1 MDLPAEASVTRI
13 FQTLFGNAPQQTPQ
27 KAPDGRASLAYGG
40 LRLLY
45 NRRSDKSPTH
55 SFASWIMAAALLVA
69 PGIPSAM
76 AEEAKADAKLTA
88 QPVKVVALGTSL
100 TAGYGLEQGQGFV
113 PQLQKALDEAGLS
126 VMLEN
131 AGVSGDTS
139 AGGLA
144 RLDWSLNDDV
154 DAVIVE
160 LGSNDALR
168 GFEPQQTREN
178 LTAILDALK
187 ERGLPVLLTGMLAP
201 PNLGEEY
208 GEEFASIYPDLASE
222 YDVLFYPFFL
232 EGVAAEAALNQADG
246 IHPNPD
252 GVAVIVE
259 AITPYAV
266 QLVEH
271 ARKDNSS

>member
-1 MDLPAEASVTRI
+1 M
-13 FQTLFGNAPQQTPQ
+13 AP
-27 KAPDGRASLAYGG
+27 
-40 LRLLY
+40 LL
-45 NRRSDKSPTH
+45 S
-55 SFASWIMAAALLVA
+55 AAVLLAAA
-69 PGIPSAM
+69 IPSAM
-76 AEEAKADAKLTA
+76 AQDARTDTSSTA

-113 PQLQKALDEAGLS
+113 PQLQSALDAQGLS
-126 VMLEN
+126 VVIEN

-208 GEEFASIYPDLASE
+208 GEEFASIYPDLAAE

>member
-1 MDLPAEASVTRI
+1 
-13 FQTLFGNAPQQTPQ
+13 
-27 KAPDGRASLAYGG
+27 
-40 LRLLY
+40 
-45 NRRSDKSPTH
+45 
-55 SFASWIMAAALLVA
+55 MAAALLAFVVSTPA
-69 PGIPSAM
+69 A
-76 AEEAKADAKLTA
+76 AEEVASAEPGTSAGAD
-88 QPVKVVALGTSL
+88 PVKVVALGTSL
-100 TAGYGLEQGQGFV
+100 TAGFGLDQADGFV
-113 PQLQKALDEAGLS
+113 PQLQAALDAAGLA
-126 VMLEN
+126 VVVEN

-144 RLDWSLNDDV
+144 RLGWSLNDDV

-178 LTAILDALK
+178 LTAILDELTG
-187 ERGLPVLLTGMLAP
+187 RGLPVLLTGMLAP

-208 GEEFASIYPDLASE
+208 GEEFASIYPDLAAE

-232 EGVAAEAALNQADG
+232 EGVAAEASLNQADG
-246 IHPNPD
+246 IHPNAD

-266 QLVEH
+266 QLVKH
-271 ARKDNSS
+271 ARDDASS

>member
-1 MDLPAEASVTRI
+1 
-13 FQTLFGNAPQQTPQ
+13 
-27 KAPDGRASLAYGG
+27 
-40 LRLLY
+40 
-45 NRRSDKSPTH
+45 
-55 SFASWIMAAALLVA
+55 MAAALLA
-69 PGIPSAM
+69 LPGIAPAV
-76 AEEAKADAKLTA
+76 AEEAQVAPAATTDKA
-88 QPVKVVALGTSL
+88 VESIKVVALGTSL

-113 PQLQKALDEAGLS
+113 PQLQSALDRAGIS
-126 VMLEN
+126 VLIEN

-144 RLDWSLNDDV
+144 RLDWSLNEDV

-178 LTAILDALK
+178 LTAILEALK
-187 ERGLPVLLTGMLAP
+187 ARGLPVLLTGMLAP

-208 GEEFASIYPDLASE
+208 GEEFASIYPDLAAE

-232 EGVAAEAALNQADG
+232 EGVAAEASLNQADG

>member
-1 MDLPAEASVTRI
+1 MAPLLLM
-13 FQTLFGNAPQQTPQ
+13 TL
-27 KAPDGRASLAYGG
+27 S
-40 LRLLY
+40 
-45 NRRSDKSPTH
+45 
-55 SFASWIMAAALLVA
+55 AL
-69 PGIPSAM
+69 PGIAPAA
-76 AEEAKADAKLTA
+76 AEEAQAAPAATA
-88 QPVKVVALGTSL
+88 EPVKVVALGTSL
-100 TAGYGLEQGQGFV
+100 TAGFGLEQGQGFV
-113 PQLQKALDEAGLS
+113 PQLQAALDEAGLN
-126 VMLEN
+126 VVLEN

-178 LTAILDALK
+178 LTAILEALK

-208 GEEFASIYPDLASE
+208 GEEFASIYPDLAAE

-271 ARKDNSS
+271 ARKDTSS